1 MMYTKLH
8 RPIINSFKLKSQLL
22 RSQIPK
28 YLFASAK
35 SLYKEND
42 IAYLQD
48 VGNQIRLDIATS
60 TRVSKTGHPNSA
72 ASIADIMAVLFFHQQ
87 GLKFD
92 VNNPKHFLN
101 DRIILSKGHACPAL
115 YSAFYRAGLIS
126 ENDLYSF
133 KMKNSLL
140 EGHPTPKI
148 PFVDVATGALG
159 QGLSVAAGIA
169 YSSKYLDLI

>member
-1 MMYTKLH
+1 
-8 RPIINSFKLKSQLL
+8 
-22 RSQIPK
+22 
-28 YLFASAK
+28 
-35 SLYKEND
+35 
-42 IAYLQD
+42 
-48 VGNQIRLDIATS
+48 
-60 TRVSKTGHPNSA
+60 
-72 ASIADIMAVLFFHQQ
+72 
-87 GLKFD
+87 LKFD